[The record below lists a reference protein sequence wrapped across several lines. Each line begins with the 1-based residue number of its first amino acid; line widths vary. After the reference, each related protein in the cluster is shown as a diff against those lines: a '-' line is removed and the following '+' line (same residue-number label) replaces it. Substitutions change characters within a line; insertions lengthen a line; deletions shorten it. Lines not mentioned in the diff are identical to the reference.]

1 MTLTLL
7 KSVAIASFR
16 HSDGRFKQKHRF
28 YIKLFTTQLRYTSEC
43 SLSLYPFPVFLLK
56 GNDDLSD
63 NKTLFPLQQ
72 KANPTKDIN
81 VLGQTSSHSYKSVN
95 VLRQT
100 ASRSCKYVNVLGQTS
115 SRLCEYVNVL
125 EPIGFSLCQYV
136 NVFFHPTNQLHPPE
150 TKISIT
156 QINETLHL

>member
-16 HSDGRFKQKHRF
+16 HSDGRFKQKYQF

-63 NKTLFPLQQ
+63 NKTLFPLQR
-72 KANPTKDIN
+72 KTNPSKNIN
-81 VLGQTSSHSYKSVN
+81 VLGQT
-95 VLRQT
+95 
-100 ASRSCKYVNVLGQTS
+100 G
-115 SRLCEYVNVL
+115 
-125 EPIGFSLCQYV
+125 
-136 NVFFHPTNQLHPPE
+136 
-150 TKISIT
+150 
-156 QINETLHL
+156 

>member
-16 HSDGRFKQKHRF
+16 HSDGRFKQKYRF

-43 SLSLYPFPVFLLK
+43 SRSLYLLSVFLLK
-56 GNDDLSD
+56 GNNDLLN
-63 NKTLFPLQQ
+63 NKALFPLQR
-72 KANPTKDIN
+72 KTNPTKDIN
-81 VLGQTSSHSYKSVN
+81 VFGQTSSHSYKSVN
-95 VLRQT
+95 VFRQT
-100 ASRSCKYVNVLGQTS
+100 ASRSGKYVNVSGQTSSRLGEYVNVLGQT
-115 SRLCEYVNVL
+115 
-125 EPIGFSLCQYV
+125 GFSLCQYV
-136 NVFFHPTNQLHPPE
+136 NGFFYPTNQFHPPE